1 MAGGAGGRIP
11 TSSPQ
16 LLAREVVGEELGSV
30 IRGQFEPELKVGR
43 TDGERGRRRWTAA
56 AAAAG
61 HSVKGR
67 RV

>member
-16 LLAREVVGEELGSV
+16 LLAGEVVGEELRSV
-30 IRGQFEPELKVGR
+30 RGQFEPELKVGR
-43 TDGERGRRRWTAA
+43 TDGERDRRRWTAA

-61 HSVKGR
+61 HPVKGR